1 MLTVRR
7 LAAAALIPVA
17 GVVALGCGSSVDTTK
32 PKTTSPPT
40 TATPTTTTASNPPAS
55 TTSAVPPTPT
65 SNQCTAS
72 QLQPSW
78 SGTGNGASGHLFYG
92 VNLLNSSPSTCVT
105 GGYVGVSA
113 YDPAGGLIAASES
126 RSSMGTTSPP
136 TLTVAPGATVHFV
149 VGLPDVNEAAGG
161 TECSTTVGALHL
173 IPPNETTEVQI
184 ATPISTGYPKLCGD
198 TFLVGPLLNG
208 AGGI

>member
-1 MLTVRR
+1 MH
-7 LAAAALIPVA
+7 
-17 GVVALGCGSSVDTTK
+17 
-32 PKTTSPPT
+32 
-40 TATPTTTTASNPPAS
+40 
-55 TTSAVPPTPT
+55 
-65 SNQCTAS
+65 
-72 QLQPSW
+72 PSW
-78 SGTGNGASGHLFYG
+78 TGQGNGASGNLFYV

-113 YDPAGGLIAASES
+113 YDPAGDLIAASGS
-126 RSSMGTTSPP
+126 RNAMGTTSPP

-173 IPPNETTEVQI
+173 IPPNEMTGVQI
-184 ATPISTGYPKLCGD
+184 ATPISTGYPKLCGEA
-198 TFLVGPLLNG
+198 FMVGPLLSG